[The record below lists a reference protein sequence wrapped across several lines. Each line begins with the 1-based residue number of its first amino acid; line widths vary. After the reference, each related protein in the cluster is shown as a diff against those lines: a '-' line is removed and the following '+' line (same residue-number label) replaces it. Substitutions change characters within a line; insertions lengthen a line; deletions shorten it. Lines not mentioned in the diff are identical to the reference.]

1 MATVRKWSNVAV
13 AMQSAIAAD
22 VTITAISKASEGV
35 VTATNTYTNGDFVY
49 LKAQGMFQLDG
60 RVARVKTV
68 SGAGFTLEGVDT
80 TSFETFSSGTCA
92 KITFGTSITTAT
104 SLSSSGGDFDFIDT
118 TTIHG
123 NAKTQ
128 IPGLPNPST
137 YTFEN
142 IWDVSDAGLLA
153 MKAAGDAQGI
163 RAFKFTF
170 GTGGQIMV
178 FAGYVGASL
187 LPGGSAQDKVT
198 TSAVITM
205 NNSPSYYAS

>member
-22 VTITAISKASEGV
+22 VTITNITKASEGV
-35 VTATNTYTNGDFVY
+35 VTATNTYTAGDYVY
-49 LKAQGMFQLDG
+49 LKIQGMFQLDG
-60 RVARVKTV
+60 RVARIKTA
-68 SGAGFTLEGVDT
+68 SGTGFTLEGIDT
-80 TSFETFSSGTCA
+80 TNFDTFSSGTCA
-92 KITFGTSITTAT
+92 KLTFGTSITTAT

-153 MKAAGDAQGI
+153 MKAAADAQGI

-170 GTGGQIMV
+170 GAGGQIMV

>member
-22 VTITAISKASEGV
+22 VTITNITKASEGV
-35 VTATNTYTNGDFVY
+35 VTATNTYTAGDYVY
-49 LKAQGMFQLDG
+49 LKVQGMFQLDG

-68 SGAGFTLEGVDT
+68 SGTGFTLEGIDT
-80 TSFETFSSGTCA
+80 TNFDTFSSGTCN
-92 KITFGTSITTAT
+92 KLTFGTSITTAT

-118 TTIHG
+118 TTIHS

-128 IPGLPNPST
+128 IPGRPNPST

-153 MKAAGDAQGI
+153 MKNAADAQGI

-170 GTGGQIMV
+170 GAGGQIMV

-198 TSAVITM
+198 TSTVITM
-205 NNSPSYYAS
+205 NGAPTYYAS